1 MLGMLKT
8 GRRKLF
14 YRDYS
19 GKCIEMDPVCLLDF
33 YVHESCQRL
42 GIGKKLFDMMLEH
55 EDVMPNKVAYDRPSN
70 LLLNFLKKYF
80 GLSNYDE

>member
-1 MLGMLKT
+1 M
-8 GRRKLF
+8 
-14 YRDYS
+14 
-19 GKCIEMDPVCLLDF
+19 EPVCLLDF

-55 EDVMPNKVAYDRPSN
+55 EKILPNKVAYDRPSN

-80 GLSNYDE
+80 GLADFDE